1 MKKYGLIGY
10 PLSHSFSEKYFSKK
24 FEKEKITD
32 CEYNNFSLHK
42 ISDFP
47 DLIKNTAN
55 LKGLNVTIPYKEKI
69 IPFLDKID
77 KTAKQ
82 IGAVNAIKL
91 EKKSNKTI
99 LIGYNTDVY
108 GFRKS
113 LINKFENRHKKAL
126 ILGTGGASKAVKYVL
141 NNLEIKYLFVSRKK
155 TENTILYS
163 ELSREII
170 EQHTLIINTTPLGMF
185 PNTEKFPDIPYNFIS
200 KKHLFYD
207 LIYNPEK
214 TIFLQKGKQKS
225 AKIINGLQMLELQA
239 EMSWEIFQ

>member
-10 PLSHSFSEKYFSKK
+10 PLSHSFSEKYFRKK
-24 FEKEKITD
+24 FEKENITD
-32 CEYNNFSLHK
+32 CEYNNFSLK
-42 ISDFP
+42 NISELP
-47 DLIKNTAN
+47 DLIKNTTN

-69 IPFLDKID
+69 IPFLDKIH

-91 EKKSNKTI
+91 EKNTNKTT
-99 LIGYNTDVY
+99 LIGYNTDAY

-113 LINKFENRHKKAL
+113 LINKLENPHKKAL
-126 ILGTGGASKAVKYVL
+126 ILGTGGASKSIKYVL
-141 NNLEIKYLFVSRKK
+141 NNLKINYLLVSRKK

-185 PNTEKFPDIPYNFIS
+185 PNIENFPDIPYDFIT
-200 KKHLFYD
+200 KKHLLYD

-214 TIFLQKGKQKS
+214 TVFLQKGKQKS